1 MTKLNEKWLVCFELC
16 FECVVVQHLNNAKAT
31 LLFIRFNM
39 FILCSGKNGSPQGE
53 SRSLPNMT
61 LQMSQDEISEVRVVY
76 LCSSIEQYCAISSVS
91 YNIVVQIVFNLILV
105 QKSIQTKHGSAIKK
119 IDFFF

>member
-1 MTKLNEKWLVCFELC
+1 
-16 FECVVVQHLNNAKAT
+16 
-31 LLFIRFNM
+31 
-39 FILCSGKNGSPQGE
+39 
-53 SRSLPNMT
+53 MT

-91 YNIVVQIVFNLILV
+91 YNIVVQIVFNLKKPV